1 MTFGTLNG
9 EHDGERSISA
19 DTFPGWTEGIER
31 YCVHMNRMN
40 ASESEDPDPTS
51 TLAACDHVRGPVTAM
66 HVSN

>member
-1 MTFGTLNG
+1 MTVNAAFPPIPSPAGPKESNGTVY
-9 EHDGERSISA
+9 
-19 DTFPGWTEGIER
+19 T
-31 YCVHMNRMN
+31 MNRMN